1 MFSKNLIRPPLF
13 FTMERHDEFLVC
25 KCCSFTT
32 WFIVSLLALQ
42 NAHLMERA
50 GFQFGGTLQCLR
62 LCFCLMSCAQVLLS
76 ISFPLFSSHAL
87 FAFLS
92 LPFTRVF
99 VFVGKFLVSKS
110 KEKCAFSFCVVCMMF
125 VLILCMYYVHF
136 FYAFMFD
143 STYCGFSFHHLPP
156 ALFSPLLGFG
166 KGAEGI

>member
-76 ISFPLFSSHAL
+76 ISFPLFSSRAL

-125 VLILCMYYVHF
+125 VLILCFDIIMYILCFYV
-136 FYAFMFD
+136 
-143 STYCGFSFHHLPP
+143 
-156 ALFSPLLGFG
+156 
-166 KGAEGI
+166 